1 MSRNFNVLSFYKIPQ
16 DVSNLEVI
24 YARLVS
30 LWRETRFAARDESR
44 LTYFETYSMIP
55 KKLELPVDSLLPQIC
70 STIRSGKDLILK
82 ASPGS
87 GKTTR
92 VPPALLPE
100 VSGQIWVLEPR
111 RLAARM
117 SAVRVASEMG
127 EQPGMTVGWQMRFD
141 SSFSSSTRVL
151 FLTEGMFTARLA
163 QDPSLRGVSCVIL
176 DEFHER
182 HQQTDVAF
190 ALCRHLQNSTRPDLR
205 LIVMSATLDTKSLV
219 EAFPSAVLI
228 SVENPLFPIQVEYW
242 RGDFTENFVDRAIS
256 GSIQLTNNPSH
267 AGHILVFLPGT
278 AEIIRVKAGLVRQLS
293 SDKWLILELRGSI
306 GKEEQNLA
314 FEDHANADKIKL
326 RKIILATNIAESSIT
341 IPGVTAVVDTG
352 LARVPSFNLFTGM
365 SSLET
370 KSVSK
375 ASIVQRSGRAG
386 RTGPGINLRLFT
398 EHDEASRPEIDVPE
412 ISRLDLAQVYM
423 SLLWLAH
430 KTKSTW
436 LPDQLP
442 WLTPPDSK
450 QWDDAKKH
458 LKMLTL
464 LTDHGTLRH
473 PEIALLPVH
482 PRLARFAMACTE
494 HGLQNEAPWLTALL
508 ANPGDVVIG
517 PGDYTHL
524 GCDLLAQYESFRS
537 KPGRARN
544 VQQSAQQ
551 ISRLLNRGPL
561 VAIDQCLPP
570 HEISLAKP
578 LLQAFPDR
586 VIFIRSKGGKSH
598 WIDATIC
605 GGGDLRMVKE
615 SAAAHGDWLIA
626 LDVSSTRVAGSVNAS
641 SQKNSHFTQ
650 TLSSNNQTT
659 VIAASQIT
667 PAELSTAPAGFYF
680 SEDVSEW
687 DEKAGKSRI
696 FRKTKYGVLPISSQI
711 VIESTPLRH
720 LRGSP
725 VGTSLDGR
733 TQQDSDLSPLG
744 TGQVDRQ
751 VDRQAEHQATLEKN
765 ILKLWPKPFE
775 DSIYFDAYV
784 IRQKI
789 AFDVKLSSH
798 AWDKE
803 ELRELLVSQIC
814 GEATSF
820 AEVLLHP
827 LEHWLRIC
835 VGEQEFTA
843 LQKIAP
849 TTITVG
855 IGHKVAVHYSE
866 TSSPWIEARLQN
878 FFGQANT
885 PKIFDG
891 RIPLTLHLLAPNM
904 RALQVTKDLS
914 SFWQVMYPSLRN
926 EYMRKYP
933 RHYWPENP
941 LEAEPP
947 AMRERHKG
955 RRK

>member
-1 MSRNFNVLSFYKIPQ
+1 MTS
-16 DVSNLEVI
+16 
-24 YARLVS
+24 
-30 LWRETRFAARDESR
+30 
-44 LTYFETYSMIP
+44 
-55 KKLELPVDSLLPQIC
+55 KKTALPVDTLLSQIC
-70 STIRSGKDLILK
+70 STIESGKDLILK

-92 VPPALLPE
+92 VPPALLSS

-117 SAVRVASEMG
+117 SALRVAFEMG
-127 EQPGMTVGWQMRFD
+127 EQAGATVGWQMRFD
-141 SSFSSSTRVL
+141 SMVSAKTRVL

-163 QDPSLRGVSCVIL
+163 QDPSLAGVSCVIL

-205 LIVMSATLDTKSLV
+205 LVVMSATLDTKALV

-228 SVENPLFPIQVEYW
+228 SVENPLFPVTVEYW
-242 RGDFTENFVDRAIS
+242 RGDFNENFVDRAIK
-256 GSIQLTNNPSH
+256 GSIQLANNPNH
-267 AGHILVFLPGT
+267 DGHILVFLPGT
-278 AEIIRVKAGLVRQLS
+278 AEIIRVKAGLLRHLS

-306 GKEEQNLA
+306 AKEEQDLA
-314 FEDHANADKIKL
+314 FEDHANENKTKL

-375 ASIVQRSGRAG
+375 ASITQRSGRAG
-386 RTGPGINLRLFT
+386 RTGRGVNLRLFT

-412 ISRLDLAQVYM
+412 ISRLDLSQVYL

-436 LPDQLP
+436 LPDHLP
-442 WLTPPDSK
+442 WLTPPDAK
-450 QWDDAKKH
+450 QWEDAKKH
-458 LKMLTL
+458 LQMLGL
-464 LTDHGTLRH
+464 LTNQGKLSS

-482 PRLARFAMACTE
+482 PRLARFAIACAE
-494 HGLQNEAPWLTALL
+494 HDLQNEAPWLTALL
-508 ANPGDVVIG
+508 ANPGDVVLAA
-517 PGDYTHL
+517 GDYTHL
-524 GCDLLAQYESFRS
+524 GCDLLAQYETFRS

-544 VQQSAQQ
+544 VLQSAQQ
-551 ISRLLNRGPL
+551 IARLLNRGPL
-561 VAIDQCLPP
+561 VPIDRCLPP

-586 VIFIRSKGGKSH
+586 VMFIRTKGGKTH

-605 GGGDLRMVKE
+605 GGGDLRLAKE

-626 LDVSSTRVAGSVNAS
+626 LDVSSTRVAGSVSAS
-641 SQKNSHFTQ
+641 SQKNTHVTQ
-650 TLSSNNQTT
+650 PISSNQTT
-659 VIAASQIT
+659 VISASQIT
-667 PAELSTAPAGFYF
+667 VADLAAAPAGFF
-680 SEDVSEW
+680 ISEDVSEW

-711 VIESTPLRH
+711 LPESETLHPM
-720 LRGSP
+720 S
-725 VGTSLDGR
+725 GR
-733 TQQDSDLSPLG
+733 NSEQALL
-744 TGQVDRQ
+744 QVS
-751 VDRQAEHQATLEKN
+751 DRQAEHQATLEKN
-765 ILKLWPKPFE
+765 ILKQWPKPFE
-775 DSIYFDAYV
+775 DSLVFDAYV
-784 IRQKI
+784 IRQKL
-789 AFDVKLSSH
+789 AFDVKLSTH

-814 GEATSF
+814 DEATSF
-820 AEVLLHP
+820 ADVLRHP
-827 LEHWLRIC
+827 LEHWLRAC
-835 VGEQEFTA
+835 VGEQEFTN

-855 IGHKVAVHYSE
+855 VGHKVAVHYSE
-866 TSSPWIEARLQN
+866 TSAPWIEARLQN
-878 FFGQANT
+878 FFGQGST
-885 PKIFDG
+885 PKILDG

-955 RRK
+955 KRK

>member
-1 MSRNFNVLSFYKIPQ
+1 MNSFELRPRVPSPSPF
-16 DVSNLEVI
+16 DEV
-24 YARLVS
+24 
-30 LWRETRFAARDESR
+30 
-44 LTYFETYSMIP
+44 TYSMIH
-55 KKLELPVDSLLPQIC
+55 KKLELPVDQLLPQIC

-92 VPPALLPE
+92 VPPALLHE
-100 VSGQIWVLEPR
+100 VPGQIWVLEPR

-127 EQPGMTVGWQMRFD
+127 EQPGTTVGWQMRFD
-141 SSFSSSTRVL
+141 SMFSASTRLL

-163 QDPSLRGVSCVIL
+163 QDPSLHGVSCVIL

-205 LIVMSATLDTKSLV
+205 LIVMSATLDTKALV
-219 EAFPSAVLI
+219 ESFPSAVLI
-228 SVENPLFPIQVEYW
+228 SVENPLFPVSVEYW

-256 GSIQLTNNPSH
+256 GSIQLANNPNH

-306 GKEEQNLA
+306 AKEEQDLA
-314 FEDHANADKIKL
+314 FEDHANSDKIKL

-341 IPGVTAVVDTG
+341 IPGVSAVVDTG

-386 RTGPGINLRLFT
+386 RTGRGINLRLFT

-412 ISRLDLAQVYM
+412 ISRLDLSQVYM

-442 WLTPPDSK
+442 WLTPPDPK

-464 LTDHGTLRH
+464 LSDSGTLRN

-508 ANPGDVVIG
+508 ANPGDVVLG
-517 PGDYTHL
+517 LGDYSHL

-551 ISRLLNRGPL
+551 IARLLNRGPL
-561 VAIDQCLPP
+561 LAIDRCLPP
-570 HEISLAKP
+570 HEISLAKA

-586 VIFIRSKGGKSH
+586 VMLIRSKGGKSQ

-605 GGGDLRMVKE
+605 GGGDLRLVKE

-641 SQKNSHFTQ
+641 SQKNTHFTQ
-650 TLSSNNQTT
+650 TISSNNQTT

-667 PAELSTAPAGFYF
+667 AAELSTAPAGFYF

-711 VIESTPLRH
+711 VIESAPL
-720 LRGSP
+720 LQSQGTD
-725 VGTSLDGR
+725 VGGLLDGLAQGSSELLPSSH
-733 TQQDSDLSPLG
+733 TH
-744 TGQVDRQ
+744 
-751 VDRQAEHQATLEKN
+751 RQAEHQATLEKN

-775 DSIYFDAYV
+775 DSDFFDAYV

-789 AFDVKLSSH
+789 SFDVNLSSH

-803 ELRELLVSQIC
+803 ELRELLVSHIC

-827 LEHWLRIC
+827 LEHWLRAC

-855 IGHKVAVHYSE
+855 LGHKVSVHYSE

-885 PKIFDG
+885 PKILDG

-914 SFWQVMYPSLRN
+914 SFWQTMYPSLRN